1 MGAGMAQ
8 VDLNHYQVV
17 NSCLQGERP
26 VNEQT
31 LASLAIL
38 NERLNRVRQ
47 THGVFSGIEFSSAV
61 KYLQKSNHPVP
72 V

>member
-1 MGAGMAQ
+1 MAQ
-8 VDLNHYQVV
+8 VNLNHYQVV
-17 NSCLQGERP
+17 SGCLQGERP
-26 VNEQT
+26 VDEQT

-38 NERLNRVRQ
+38 SERLDRVRQ

-61 KYLQKSNHPVP
+61 KDLQKSNHPVP